1 MYLSHFEIYFGYLM
15 TQFLNMNFV
24 DTNVVLQYGQ
34 TDSPRGW
41 WETWQVSALET

>member
-1 MYLSHFEIYFGYLM
+1 MYLSHFEIYFGNLM

-34 TDSPRGW
+34 TAPEAGGKLGR
-41 WETWQVSALET
+41 